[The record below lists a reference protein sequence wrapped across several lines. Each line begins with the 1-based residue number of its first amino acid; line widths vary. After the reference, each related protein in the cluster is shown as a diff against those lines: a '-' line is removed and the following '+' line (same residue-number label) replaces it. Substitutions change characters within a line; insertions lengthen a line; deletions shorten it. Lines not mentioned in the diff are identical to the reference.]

1 MEEEGVTSGPS
12 SRPAER
18 RARKLPM
25 TFSSSTS
32 MDSKWRATATASSE
46 GGASER
52 TGTP

>member
-1 MEEEGVTSGPS
+1 VMRGPS

-18 RARKLPM
+18 RARKPPT

-32 MDSKWRATATASSE
+32 MDSKWRAKETARWD
-46 GGASER
+46 GGGSER